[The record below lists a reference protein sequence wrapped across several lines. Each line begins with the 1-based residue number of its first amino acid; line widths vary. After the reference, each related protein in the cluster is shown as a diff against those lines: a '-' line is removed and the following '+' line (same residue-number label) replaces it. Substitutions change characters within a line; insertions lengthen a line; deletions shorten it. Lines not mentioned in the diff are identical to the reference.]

1 MGADMRKR
9 RSRLAGLEDALTADS
24 HSEAP
29 SSEET
34 AATKKPHFT
43 KSLEVFDKDLSSR
56 MAELEHLKS
65 QAPRE
70 IGTDQVSDSRFSDRI
85 DVEDDLKGL
94 VDSIKKDGQRL
105 PILVRTK
112 SSGPLP
118 YEVVYGRRRLAAC
131 RKLGRPVLAIIGEM
145 DEAEAVLLQGVENA
159 ERLETSYI
167 ERASFAHQLRQA
179 GYVGRDI
186 ERVLGKDAPE
196 ISRMKTLMET
206 LPDGLVRALGPVKD
220 GRRPFEGLQKAIAQ
234 SKLDGQEVIH
244 LVDQGLP
251 VDRRVTALTTAI
263 TNAGSTDA
271 PPTKPMAEPVAGK
284 VTATRSGNGLV
295 VKAAAKEEA
304 EFLDF
309 VRARLPDM
317 YDQWK
322 EAKS

>member
-1 MGADMRKR
+1 MKKR

-24 HSEAP
+24 HNQEAP

-34 AATKKPHFT
+34 PASKKPHFT

-56 MAELEHLKS
+56 MAELERLKK

-85 DVEDDLKGL
+85 DVRDDLAGL
-94 VDSIKKDGQRL
+94 VDSIKQDGQRL

-112 SSGPLP
+112 TSGPLP

-131 RKLGRPVLAIIGEM
+131 RELGRPVLAIIADM

-179 GYVGRDI
+179 GYDGRDI

-196 ISRMKTLMET
+196 ISRMKSLMET
-206 LPDGLVRALGPVKD
+206 LPDGLVQALGPVKD

-234 SKLDGQEVIH
+234 SKLDGQEIIQ
-244 LVDQGLP
+244 LVDRDLP
-251 VDRRVTALTTAI
+251 VGRRVNALTTAVGS
-263 TNAGSTDA
+263 AGRSDA
-271 PPTKPMAEPVAGK
+271 PAKKPTAESVAGK
-284 VTATRSGNGLV
+284 ITATRSGNGLV

-309 VRARLPDM
+309 VRDRLPDM